1 MNLKERLMADLK
13 DAMREKDIHRRDAI
27 RMVRAAITNK
37 EIDLQREVTDAEAQ
51 QLISQEVKRREEAL
65 DMFRKAGRQDL
76 VTKEETELGILQGYL
91 PEQLSHE
98 EIERVVQGIVAELGA
113 RDRSQ
118 TGPVMRRAMEEL
130 RGRADGRLVNEIV
143 RETLSKE

>member
-1 MNLKERLMADLK
+1 MNLKERLMADLQ
-13 DAMREKDIHRRDAI
+13 DAMREKDVHRRDAI
-27 RMVRAAITNK
+27 RMIRAAIKNK
-37 EIDLQREVTDAEAQ
+37 EIDLQREVIDAEVQ

-65 DMFRKAGRQDL
+65 EMFRKAGREDL
-76 VTKEETELGILQGYL
+76 VTKEETELGILKGYL
-91 PEQLSHE
+91 PEQLSRE

-130 RGRADGRLVNEIV
+130 RGRADGRLVNEVV